1 MLVSKHIT
9 CVFSINIS
17 LLLTKPPCGEER
29 NEHWLPVGLGYHES
43 PEVGICCTCFVF
55 AATGIALGWSYWRSS
70 NLAAYGRRG
79 GSMYWHTTASF
90 GLPGCLPHSCIM
102 RIFLGRKS
110 RQLWIVTLNVTIRCV
125 SQASFANINYTP
137 WVKRKKV
144 GHSTSAHTFVKCW
157 PIFKSFTRGLR
168 SKFCNKVGILV
179 KDPTTPQTR
188 PYITL
193 WNLSFQQETQLLL
206 TICATDLCKCN
217 DVADLTSISK
227 IRLKNWF
234 LTSGLSRSLKVIGTD
249 TNRPEIYDFLLVFSS
264 NFVPKTQFSRY
275 STSKMLW
282 PWNPG

>member
-29 NEHWLPVGLGYHES
+29 NEHWLPVGYHES

-110 RQLWIVTLNVTIRCV
+110 RQLWIVTLDVTIRCV
-125 SQASFANINYTP
+125 SQASFANINYSVSKNT
-137 WVKRKKV
+137 
-144 GHSTSAHTFVKCW
+144 GHSTSAHTFVKNVD
-157 PIFKSFTRGLR
+157 R
-168 SKFCNKVGILV
+168 
-179 KDPTTPQTR
+179 
-188 PYITL
+188 
-193 WNLSFQQETQLLL
+193 
-206 TICATDLCKCN
+206 
-217 DVADLTSISK
+217 
-227 IRLKNWF
+227 
-234 LTSGLSRSLKVIGTD
+234 
-249 TNRPEIYDFLLVFSS
+249 FSS
-264 NFVPKTQFSRY
+264 LSPGDYAVNFVIK
-275 STSKMLW
+275 
-282 PWNPG
+282 